1 MHIPRP
7 CSGILGCLL
16 VIACGQPEAPKPP
29 EARSL
34 VSVPASS
41 TLHLRASFDS
51 NPSTYLG
58 TFLPEGL
65 PPSELSDRSGVAS
78 QCSEYMKPRTQ
89 AANQEQDEFLSVS
102 KSAAASLGLPM
113 AAGLSVGAG
122 HDDTVTLRV
131 HYKITEKMQVEVDAN
146 GLARCC
152 KADAT
157 QCKSKVVGEFLR
169 GSGEI
174 YAAYADQN
182 GGRAGVATPQVGASI
197 DYKSS
202 LNWTSLSKFNDTY
215 FAFTTRT
222 VRDKGEDGKDCAWC
236 DNLPGSVDGKYF
248 CGVSDRAPSEVAAR
262 DLAMNH
268 ARQQVVR
275 FMGETLETS
284 SSSQRS
290 TAKGLIDDAQFMRA
304 AAAGVA
310 ASVKDEKWCPAVEKL
325 TTDGPRFQSR
335 VLAYVPNAAIAHAAV
350 DAIQSVI
357 EARKKEGR
365 LNAEQEK
372 ALNDLAT
379 TFKK

>member
-1 MHIPRP
+1 
-7 CSGILGCLL
+7 
-16 VIACGQPEAPKPP
+16 
-29 EARSL
+29 
-34 VSVPASS
+34 
-41 TLHLRASFDS
+41 
-51 NPSTYLG
+51 
-58 TFLPEGL
+58 
-65 PPSELSDRSGVAS
+65 
-78 QCSEYMKPRTQ
+78 
-89 AANQEQDEFLSVS
+89 
-102 KSAAASLGLPM
+102 
-113 AAGLSVGAG
+113 
-122 HDDTVTLRV
+122 
-131 HYKITEKMQVEVDAN
+131 
-146 GLARCC
+146 
-152 KADAT
+152 
-157 QCKSKVVGEFLR
+157 LR

-174 YAAYADQN
+174 YAAYTDQN

-222 VRDKGEDGKDCAWC
+222 VRSDGDGGGRDCGWC

-275 FMGETLETS
+275 FLGETLETS

-290 TAKGLIDDAQFMRA
+290 TAKGLIEDAQFMRA

-310 ASVKDEKWCPAVEKL
+310 SSVKDEKWCPAVEKP

-335 VLAYVPNAAIAHAAV
+335 VLAYVPNAAIAHAAI
-350 DAIQSVI
+350 DAIQTVI

-372 ALNDLAT
+372 ALNDLAS